1 MNGYIYTILVVAI
14 IGGIVNS
21 IVSESYGSL
30 KKHINYVIGLI
41 CVICLIAPLSTL
53 IKNSGEIKESI
64 SGFFDNVVN
73 EEYLDSSNSLIV
85 NTGVEKVCLGI
96 KSTVIDKFGFDEN
109 DVIVTLETDTQ
120 NIDSIT
126 ITKINIVL
134 SGKASWT
141 DVKNVKDY
149 IENLVG
155 VKADVTRR

>member
-30 KKHINYVIGLI
+30 KKHINYVVGLI

-85 NTGVEKVCLGI
+85 NTGVDKVCLGI

>member
-30 KKHINYVIGLI
+30 KKHINYVVGLI
-41 CVICLIAPLSTL
+41 CVICLIAPLGSL
-53 IKNSGEIKESI
+53 IKNSGEIKEGI
-64 SGFFDNVVN
+64 SDFFDNVVN

-85 NTGVEKVCLGI
+85 NTGVDKVCLGI
-96 KSTVIDKFGFDEN
+96 KSTVIDKFGFDEG

-134 SGKASWT
+134 TGKASWT

>member
-14 IGGIVNS
+14 IGGIINS
-21 IVSESYGSL
+21 IVSESYSSL
-30 KKHINYVIGLI
+30 KKHINYVVGLV
-41 CVICLIAPLSTL
+41 CVICLIAPLGSLLKST
-53 IKNSGEIKESI
+53 GEFKESV
-64 SGFFDNVVN
+64 SGFFDNIVN

-85 NTGVEKVCLGI
+85 NTGVDKVCLGI

-109 DVIVTLETDTQ
+109 EVIVTVDADTE
-120 NIDSIT
+120 NIDAIA

-134 SGKASWT
+134 TGKASWT

>member
-30 KKHINYVIGLI
+30 KKHINYVVGLI
-41 CVICLIAPLSTL
+41 CVISLIAPLSSL
-53 IKNSGEIKESI
+53 IKNSGELKESI

-85 NTGVEKVCLGI
+85 NTGVDKVCLGI

-109 DVIVTLETDTQ
+109 DVIVTLETNTQ

-134 SGKASWT
+134 TGKASWT

-155 VKADVTRR
+155 VRADVTRR

>member
-30 KKHINYVIGLI
+30 KKHINYVVRLI

-85 NTGVEKVCLGI
+85 NTGVDKVCLGI